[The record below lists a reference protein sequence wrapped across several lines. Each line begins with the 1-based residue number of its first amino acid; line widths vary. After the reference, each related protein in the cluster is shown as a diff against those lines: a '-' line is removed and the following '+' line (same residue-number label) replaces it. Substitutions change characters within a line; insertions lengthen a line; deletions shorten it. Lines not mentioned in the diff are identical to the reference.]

1 MKCAALHAWIC
12 LLLVFRA
19 TSASQGTAAA
29 EPSDPSFD
37 ERVAV
42 EAVLSSTEQ
51 RLDNKR
57 LRVDAKVI
65 GCQTPQVIDVP
76 LRVTMDTEIA
86 FTVFGR
92 KRRKRRCGSQQRWAD
107 SSSPGS
113 GQRKN

>member
-1 MKCAALHAWIC
+1 MKCAVLHAWTC
-12 LLLVFRA
+12 LLLVFYA
-19 TSASQGTAAA
+19 TSASQGAAA
-29 EPSDPSFD
+29 IEPSHPSFD

-57 LRVDAKVI
+57 LRVDVKVI
-65 GCQTPQVIDVP
+65 DRQTPQVIDVP

-86 FTVFGR
+86 FAVFGR
-92 KRRKRRCGSQQRWAD
+92 KRRKRGCGPQQLGAD
-107 SSSPGS
+107 SPSPGS